1 MSTRVL
7 LVEPDHDAVR
17 EQLRS
22 VAGGLGHVGDAEFPH
37 AREHLLSNS

>member
-7 LVEPDHDAVR
+7 LVEPDDAVR